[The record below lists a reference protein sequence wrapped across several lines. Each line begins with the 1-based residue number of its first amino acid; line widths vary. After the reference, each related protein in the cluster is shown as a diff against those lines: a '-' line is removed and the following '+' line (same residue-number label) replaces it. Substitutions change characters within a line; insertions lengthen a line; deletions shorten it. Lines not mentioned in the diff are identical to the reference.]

1 MPWFTG
7 WMWPSAAVGA
17 MDGTWLTL
25 GPTLVKVLV
34 LPAQDPHFFT
44 LAVPGSHRAGPY
56 DPGGAP
62 YGRRGHGRFRR
73 TDGRSARR
81 GKGVKQNIN

>member
-1 MPWFTG
+1 
-7 WMWPSAAVGA
+7 
-17 MDGTWLTL
+17 MDGAWLNL
-25 GPTLVKVLV
+25 GPTLLKLLV
-34 LPAQDPHFFT
+34 LPAEDPHFFT

-73 TDGRSARR
+73 TDGRTDRE
-81 GKGVKQNIN
+81 GKGVKSLTDQWREYSEHL